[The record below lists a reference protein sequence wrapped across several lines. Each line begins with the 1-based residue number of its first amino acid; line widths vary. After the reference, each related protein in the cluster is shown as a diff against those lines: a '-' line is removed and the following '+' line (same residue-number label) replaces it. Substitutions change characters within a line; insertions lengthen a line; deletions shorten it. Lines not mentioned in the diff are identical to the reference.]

1 MTLLTESVFGL
12 LLLNRILVEFIVVV
26 NQSIYL
32 AYAKR
37 NNCGKMELI
46 EIDAGLL
53 CIAVAAH
60 HTHTHKHYDSNS
72 LKCAQ
77 GVYSAYMHRIDDAFN
92 HSTRSLTHRPRLV
105 LNIYPSIRLSILHRT
120 QTIELFMSAIVLAA
134 LG

>member
-53 CIAVAAH
+53 CIAVAAQ
-60 HTHTHKHYDSNS
+60 HTHTNTMILIHLNAHKACIPHICTEST
-72 LKCAQ
+72 
-77 GVYSAYMHRIDDAFN
+77 MHSITAHA
-92 HSTRSLTHRPRLV
+92 HSHTDHVS
-105 LNIYPSIRLSILHRT
+105 
-120 QTIELFMSAIVLAA
+120 F
-134 LG
+134 